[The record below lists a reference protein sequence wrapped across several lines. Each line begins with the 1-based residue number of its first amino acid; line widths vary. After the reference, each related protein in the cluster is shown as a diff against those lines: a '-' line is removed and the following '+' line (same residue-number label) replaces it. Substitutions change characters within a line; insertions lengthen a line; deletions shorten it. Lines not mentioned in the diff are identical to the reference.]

1 MSQEMGELTQTRLQK
16 IWIPHSGSSS
26 LLQRRRGSSIP
37 QFTNSPTMVIM
48 VGLPARGKTYI
59 STKLTRYLNWIGTP
73 TKVFNLGQYR
83 REAVSYRNYEFF
95 HPDNTEAQ
103 LIRKQCALA
112 ALKDVHKYLSREEG
126 HVAVFDATNTTRE
139 RRSLILQFA
148 KEHGYKVFFIESICN
163 DPDII
168 AENIKQVKLGSPDY
182 IDCDKE
188 KVLEDFLKRIECY
201 EINYQPLDE
210 ELDSKSLEALLCMQ
224 KEQIGI
230 KKMGSVLG

>member
-1 MSQEMGELTQTRLQK
+1 MEEKASKRAA
-16 IWIPHSGSSS
+16 
-26 LLQRRRGSSIP
+26 SIP

-95 HPDNTEAQ
+95 RPDNMEAQ

-182 IDCDKE
+182 IDCDQE

-224 KEQIGI
+224 K
-230 KKMGSVLG
+230 V